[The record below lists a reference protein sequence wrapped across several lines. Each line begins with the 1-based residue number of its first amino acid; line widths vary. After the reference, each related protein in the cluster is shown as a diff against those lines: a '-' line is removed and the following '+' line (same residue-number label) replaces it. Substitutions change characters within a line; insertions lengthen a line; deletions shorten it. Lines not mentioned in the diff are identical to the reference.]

1 MALIL
6 PVAGILPTFPSR
18 YWLAPNATVVGD
30 VVLGEGCTVW
40 FNAVLRGDVH
50 SIRIGAETNIQDG
63 AVLHCTYQKAALT
76 IGSRVSIAHNATVH
90 GCTIEDDVLVGMG
103 AIILDQAVVQ
113 SHTIVAAG
121 ALVTQGMVCESGYI
135 YAGQPAK
142 KLKPISPE
150 QMEVIRATA
159 ERYQLYASWYDVG
172 HNGMDQRG

>member
-6 PVAGILPTFPSR
+6 PVAGVMPVFPKR

-90 GCTIEDDVLVGMG
+90 GCTIADDVLVGMG
-103 AIILDQAVVQ
+103 AIILDHAQVQ
-113 SHTIVAAG
+113 QHTIVAAG
-121 ALVTQGMVCESGYI
+121 ALITQGMVCESGYI
-135 YAGQPAK
+135 YAGQPAR
-142 KLKPISPE
+142 KLKAISPE
-150 QMEVIRATA
+150 QMEVIAKTA
-159 ERYQLYASWYDVG
+159 ERYQLYASWYAVG
-172 HNGMDQRG
+172 HNGAN